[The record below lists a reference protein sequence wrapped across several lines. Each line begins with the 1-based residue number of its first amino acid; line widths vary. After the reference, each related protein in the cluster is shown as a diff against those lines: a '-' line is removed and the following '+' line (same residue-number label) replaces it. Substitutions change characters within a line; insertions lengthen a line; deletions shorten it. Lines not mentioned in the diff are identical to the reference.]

1 MYTAIHMHSP
11 QFKILIIVLAFGLVV
26 GLSLFVD
33 TFIHGTTI
41 VFEKED
47 EKMLET
53 SASSSPPVVQLEEPE
68 ETTSVVSDSSVEE
81 TDLEDIGV
89 ARNAVEDPDDSL
101 GNEENNEDSIPPIV
115 EITEPLSQIS
125 FADINLSTREAIV
138 NILCTT
144 NAIVPFG
151 SISGSGVII
160 DPSGIIITNAHIAQY
175 YLLKDYPIVDGV
187 TCVIRTGSPARHM
200 YVAELLY
207 ISEVWIEEHAGDI
220 IKEKPTGTGENDFA
234 LLRITGRTLAGQE
247 PPNTFAYVEPSVG
260 DRFALRNQNVLIAGY
275 PAGFLGGTSIQK
287 TLYAVSTIVQI
298 KEIFTFSENLTDL
311 ISFGGNIAAQQ
322 GASGSAIVDE
332 NNHIIGVVVTSTDAE
347 TTSERDLRAI
357 TFSHID
363 RALLKE
369 TGSGLLELLSEDAAV
384 SSALFQSTR
393 APSLTELLL
402 QAIE

>member
-1 MYTAIHMHSP
+1 MNSLLL
-11 QFKILIIVLAFGLVV
+11 KILLGTLTFGLVT
-26 GLSLFVD
+26 GLLLFVAI
-33 TFIHGTTI
+33 FVPKTTV

-47 EKMLET
+47 TKTTEML
-53 SASSSPPVVQLEEPE
+53 ASSSPPALQQEEPE
-68 ETTSVVSDSSVEE
+68 EVSESFVSPDAEEAVTEDVEV
-81 TDLEDIGV
+81 DMDV
-89 ARNAVEDPDDSL
+89 VEDPDDGVES
-101 GNEENNEDSIPPIV
+101 EENNEEPIPPTV
-115 EITEPLSQIS
+115 ETTESLPQIS

-144 NAIVPFG
+144 NAVVPFG

-175 YLLKDYPIVDGV
+175 YLLKDYPIIDGV

-207 ISEVWIEEHAGDI
+207 ISEAWIEEHAGDI
-220 IKEKPTGTGENDFA
+220 IKEKPRGTGENDFA
-234 LLRITGRTLAGQE
+234 LLRITGRTLKGQA
-247 PPNTFAYVEPSVG
+247 PPKTFAHVEPSVG
-260 DRFALRNQNVLIAGY
+260 DRFASKNQNVLIAGY

-298 KEIFTFSENLTDL
+298 KELFTFSANLTDL

-332 NNHIIGVVVTSTDAE
+332 NNNIIGVVVTSTEAE
-347 TTSERDLRAI
+347 TTGERELRAL
-357 TFSHID
+357 TLSHID
-363 RALLKE
+363 RALKKE
-369 TGSGLLELLSEDAAV
+369 TGSGLLELLSGDIAS
-384 SSALFQSTR
+384 SSALFQSAK
-393 APSLTELLL
+393 APALTELLL

>member
-1 MYTAIHMHSP
+1 MHSL
-11 QFKILIIVLAFGLVV
+11 QFKILIIVFAFGLVV
-26 GLSLFVD
+26 GLLLFID
-33 TFIHGTTI
+33 TFTPETTM

-47 EKMLET
+47 AKMLET
-53 SASSSPPVVQLEEPE
+53 LASSSPPVVQLEELE
-68 ETTSVVSDSSVEE
+68 ETTAAVSGQDVEE
-81 TDLEDIGV
+81 ADLEDVEV
-89 ARNAVEDPDDSL
+89 AGNAVEDPDDSL
-101 GNEENNEDSIPPIV
+101 GNKENDEDSLPPIV
-115 EITEPLSQIS
+115 EINEPPPQIS
-125 FADINLSTREAIV
+125 FQDINFSTREAIV

-144 NAIVPFG
+144 NAVVPFG

-175 YLLKDYPIVDGV
+175 YLLKDYPIIDGV
-187 TCVIRTGSPARHM
+187 TCVIRTVSPARHM

-207 ISEVWIEEHAGDI
+207 ISEAWIEEHAGDI
-220 IKEKPTGTGENDFA
+220 IKEKPVGTGENDFA
-234 LLRITGRTLAGQE
+234 LLRITGRTLKEQE
-247 PPNTFAYVEPSVG
+247 PPKTFAYVEPSVG
-260 DRFALRNQNVLIAGY
+260 DEFALKNQNVLIAGY
-275 PAGFLGGTSIQK
+275 PAGFLGGVSIQK

-347 TTSERDLRAI
+347 TTNERDLRAL
-357 TFSHID
+357 TLSHID

-369 TGSGLLELLSEDAAV
+369 TGSGLLELLSGDATV

-393 APSLTELLL
+393 VPALTELLL